1 MKLVQKPH
9 FYSHLINTESL
20 VIELDRMGFTK
31 SQREHL
37 IALIDSNLHHT
48 VLELVLSELSE
59 DDKKIFLGHVAK
71 NEHDKIWELL
81 DQKVDNIEEKI
92 IKAGNEL
99 KEVLDKDIKETKNK
113 D

>member
-1 MKLVQKPH
+1 MKNH

-31 SQREHL
+31 TQREHL

-59 DDKKIFLGHVAK
+59 EDKKTFLAHVAK
-71 NEHDKIWELL
+71 EEHDRVWELL
-81 DQKVDNIEEKI
+81 NKKVDKIEEKI
-92 IKAGNEL
+92 IRAGEDL
-99 KEVLDKDIKETKNK
+99 KDVLHKDIKETKDRK
-113 D
+113 